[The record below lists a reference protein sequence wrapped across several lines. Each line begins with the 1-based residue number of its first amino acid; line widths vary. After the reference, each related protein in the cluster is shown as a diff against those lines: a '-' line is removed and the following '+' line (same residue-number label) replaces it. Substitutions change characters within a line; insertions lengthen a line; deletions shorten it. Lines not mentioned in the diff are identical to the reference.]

1 MSIMNPKKI
10 RTGCNSIDCLLQG
23 GIEYGAI
30 TQIYGES
37 GSGKTNF
44 CLQVAIQFIKN
55 SINKINKVYN
65 QFLFSIKNNLD
76 IDYYKKIFMAAFE
89 IKINISKNEKVLFYK
104 KKMDVKTQIHFIK
117 NAITKKY
124 LKKVVY
130 IDTEGISYERFKQIA
145 GDSYKDIAKNILIYE
160 PMNFKEQKIA
170 IKKIENILSMNVRL
184 IILDSATS
192 YYRYELN
199 DDKSNIMIRRELI
212 NQINYLNM
220 LTRKYNIASIIT
232 NQVFS
237 NINNNSIEKLK
248 ALGGTA
254 IEHISKTI
262 LRFEK
267 SGIGKRTIKI
277 IKHRS
282 IKEGISCNF
291 QITNNGLI

>member
-1 MSIMNPKKI
+1 M
-10 RTGCNSIDCLLQG
+10 TGCNSIDRLLLG

-55 SINKINKVYN
+55 SINHIDEIYR
-65 QFLFSIKNNLD
+65 QFLDLIKNDLE
-76 IDYYKKIFMAAFE
+76 IDFYKRIYLAT
-89 IKINISKNEKVLFYK
+89 IQLKININKKDKLFINKKKITVITQVQLIKNE
-104 KKMDVKTQIHFIK
+104 II
-117 NAITKKY
+117 KKY
-124 LKKVVY
+124 LKKVIY

-145 GDSYKDIAKNILIYE
+145 GCFYKDIAKNILIYE
-160 PMNFKEQKIA
+160 PMNFNEQKIA
-170 IKKIENILSMNVRL
+170 IKSIESIISSNIGL

-199 DDKSNIMIRRELI
+199 DEVSNINIRRELI
-212 NQINYLNM
+212 KQINYLNI
-220 LTRKYNIASIIT
+220 LTRKYNVASIIT

-237 NINNNSIEKLK
+237 NIDNNSIERLR

-262 LRFEK
+262 LSFEK
-267 SGIGKRTIKI
+267 SGIGKRMIRI

-282 IKEGISCNF
+282 IQEGNYCNF

>member
-1 MSIMNPKKI
+1 M
-10 RTGCNSIDCLLQG
+10 TGCNSIDRLLLG

-44 CLQVAIQFIKN
+44 CLQIAIQFIKN
-55 SINKINKVYN
+55 SINHINEIYY
-65 QFLFSIKNNLD
+65 QFLDIIKNDLELD
-76 IDYYKKIFMAAFE
+76 FYKRIYLATTQL
-89 IKINISKNEKVLFYK
+89 KININKKEKLFFNK
-104 KKMDVKTQIHFIK
+104 KKITVVSQIQFIK
-117 NAITKKY
+117 NEIIKKH
-124 LKKVVY
+124 LKKVIY

-145 GDSYKDIAKNILIYE
+145 GLSYKDIAKNILIYE
-160 PMNFKEQKIA
+160 PMNFNEQKIA
-170 IKKIENILSMNVRL
+170 IKSIESIISSNIGL

-199 DDKSNIMIRRELI
+199 DDASNINIRRELI
-212 NQINYLNM
+212 KQINYLNI
-220 LTRKYNIASIIT
+220 LTRKYNVASIIT

-237 NINNNSIEKLK
+237 NIDNNSIERLR

-262 LRFEK
+262 LSFEK
-267 SGIGKRTIKI
+267 SGIGKRMIRI

-282 IKEGISCNF
+282 IQEGNYCNF

>member
-1 MSIMNPKKI
+1 
-10 RTGCNSIDCLLQG
+10 
-23 GIEYGAI
+23 
-30 TQIYGES
+30 
-37 GSGKTNF
+37 
-44 CLQVAIQFIKN
+44 
-55 SINKINKVYN
+55 
-65 QFLFSIKNNLD
+65 
-76 IDYYKKIFMAAFE
+76 
-89 IKINISKNEKVLFYK
+89 
-104 KKMDVKTQIHFIK
+104 
-117 NAITKKY
+117 
-124 LKKVVY
+124 
-130 IDTEGISYERFKQIA
+130 
-145 GDSYKDIAKNILIYE
+145 
-160 PMNFKEQKIA
+160 MNFKEQKIA